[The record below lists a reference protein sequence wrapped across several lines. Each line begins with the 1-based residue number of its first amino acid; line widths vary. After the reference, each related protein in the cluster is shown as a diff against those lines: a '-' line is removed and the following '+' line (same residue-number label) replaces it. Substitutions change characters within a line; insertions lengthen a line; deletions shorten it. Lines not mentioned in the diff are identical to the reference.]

1 MEAKQVG
8 QAKGKRGT
16 RLRPDLFTSG
26 SQAEA
31 KVAQVS
37 SLEVKGLKSAVSG

>member
-16 RLRPDLFTSG
+16 RLWPDLSTFG

-31 KVAQVS
+31 KVAQVT
-37 SLEVKGLKSAVSG
+37 EVKRL